1 MELTSD
7 EKRIILEGHIRNALT
22 NIYNVQIALLSEQAK
37 ENPDSSMVNNL
48 TQQIADETSKRDVL
62 LEELGK
68 L

>member
-48 TQQIADETSKRDVL
+48 TQQIADETSKRNVL